1 MGARGPAPKAT
12 NMRILEGNPSRRPIN
27 SDEPQPEPGAVC
39 PFWATTGARE
49 VWEEVA
55 PILINCGILTQ
66 ADQVMFAAWCDAV
79 ANYKAVSLEI
89 EAVNYKHVCNSN
101 LAHAR
106 DLAVEPAYCQK
117 EIKSLI
123 ASQRNYAEL
132 MIRFGTKFGLSPG
145 DRTGLKVSKPKERS
159 KWEGRI
165 Q

>member
-12 NMRILEGNPSRRPIN
+12 NMRILEGNPGRLPIN
-27 SDEPQPEPGAVC
+27 HDEPQPEPGAKC
-39 PFWATTGARE
+39 PYWATDGARE

-55 PILINCGILTQ
+55 PVLITCGILTQ

-79 ANYKAVSLEI
+79 ANYKLVSAEI
-89 EAVNYKHVCNSN
+89 EFNTQKSAECDSPVY
-101 LAHAR
+101 A
-106 DLAVEPAYCQK
+106 QK

-132 MIRFGTKFGLSPG
+132 MVRFGTKFGLSPG

-165 Q
+165 T

>member
-27 SDEPQPEPGAVC
+27 TDEPQPESGAVC
-39 PFWATTGARE
+39 PYWVTDGARQ
-49 VWEEVA
+49 VWDEVA
-55 PILINCGILTQ
+55 PILINCGILTV

-89 EAVNYKHVCNSN
+89 DAVISVP
-101 LAHAR
+101 LEG
-106 DLAVEPAYCQK
+106 DTEPVYAQK
-117 EIKSLI
+117 VIKSLI

-145 DRTGLKVSKPKERS
+145 DRTGLKVNKPKERS
-159 KWEGRI
+159 KWADKI

>member
-27 SDEPQPEPGAVC
+27 TDEPQPELGAVC
-39 PFWATTGARE
+39 PLWVTDAARA

-55 PILINCGILTQ
+55 PILINCGILTR

-89 EAVNYKHVCNSN
+89 ENTAN
-101 LAHAR
+101 LRTSDDPVYA
-106 DLAVEPAYCQK
+106 QK
-117 EIKSLI
+117 QIKSLI

-145 DRTGLKVSKPKERS
+145 DRTGLKVNKLKERS

-165 Q
+165 T

>member
-1 MGARGPAPKAT
+1 
-12 NMRILEGNPSRRPIN
+12 MRILEGNPSRRPLN
-27 SDEPQPEPGAVC
+27 ADEPQPLPGATC
-39 PFWATTGARE
+39 PAWVTEGARV

-55 PILINCGILTQ
+55 PVLINCGILTQ

-89 EAVNYKHVCNSN
+89 SLQGENCSQS
-101 LAHAR
+101 
-106 DLAVEPAYCQK
+106 DEPFYAQK

-145 DRTGLKVSKPKERS
+145 DRTGLKVNKPKKAS
-159 KWEGRI
+159 KWAGRI
-165 Q
+165 T